1 VIQEEREGPSSEDGH
16 VPRPTQDLLRSDFL
30 NPSSPPSPP
39 QKRKLHSPPPQ
50 PVKKARASS
59 PASRPKPAK
68 VEKIKAVKKE
78 WNDSDED
85 AKFAAELD
93 QALNSGGRRKTRG
106 GGTATRAKPRAKRVK
121 SGNDGTKKKR
131 APNPN
136 SPFHRPM
143 LLSPQLT
150 NVILE
155 TELSRP
161 VDLFGMANGVASC
174 E

>member
-1 VIQEEREGPSSEDGH
+1 VIQKEREGPSSEDEH
-16 VPRPTQDLLRSDFL
+16 VPRPTQDLLHSDFL

-39 QKRKLHSPPPQ
+39 QKRKLHSSPPQ
-50 PVKKARASS
+50 PIKKVRASS

-68 VEKIKAVKKE
+68 VKKVKTEEKE
-78 WNDSDED
+78 RNDSDED

-93 QALNSGGRRKTRG
+93 QALNSGGMRKTRG
-106 GGTATRAKPRAKRVK
+106 GGTATRAKPRIKRVK
-121 SGNDGTKKKR
+121 NGDDGTKKKR

-150 NVILE
+150 DVILE

-161 VDLFGMANGVASC
+161 VGSLWDG
-174 E
+174 